1 MKKYLL
7 IVVYI
12 ISLSAFANPSIK
24 VFDDADCKKFGI
36 PYQKFN
42 DGSRLYPRYDGL
54 NYFIDAEGM
63 RPQNP
68 DLKNHSKGGLEIQ
81 GIIDRAVGNGSVVSV
96 SNLQSF
102 FNGNSGINFNAL
114 PLVLQITD
122 SQYEYLNSYL
132 VVTSLV
138 FKKNKTEAEIAW
150 MTKSSI
156 KNSNG
161 EDEKIYLGAIL
172 DLGKGGEIKGTL
184 KMIAPKEITLFDL
197 QDKAV
202 LNISAGTGVCLGCDD
217 KKYGLALK
225 LVLAGSLDF
234 NPSIAVAVKANG
246 EEETGDNRVPK
257 LHFAVMV
264 TNWSDVYI
272 QLALPLSYGIKFRQ
286 VGDLSFWNR
295 TQANQIP
302 IPTNDQICDFSPAKE
317 ASNIVLDLSST
328 RGEVITTDGPCSRTI
343 EDIWKGILFKNM
355 DVSFPKGFREPN
367 NVGQNGLRLALDY
380 LFFDETG
387 LNAKAGIGTQK
398 GKYYK
403 LGDGFDIRLNEALVE
418 VYRNKLT
425 GFNLKGDF
433 RFPYL
438 SKGDFDSFGFQLGY
452 SSNCN
457 SGETIAGDVL
467 TLKIEDKRE
476 KTDFGILGAR
486 FARCKDGDGIAL
498 ETTIRNWEFDR
509 LEFTLRGIIHFGE
522 EMAESDGDSKKTKDI
537 LEGSGSPI
545 FNVRELKITNKAPF
559 ITAFNFGLT
568 KGTTPCQNGGEEVQ
582 NEECAEDLMKLAGFN
597 IMIQQFSMS
606 GDPATGLITGG
617 TNISLTLGKSCQE
630 GKTERPLIKGSSELF
645 FKASYSSDE
654 NERYAFKFT
663 DVSVKEIAVNAS
675 LKTFSFDGHVRLFK
689 NEPAFGEND
698 VSGFKGRANLT
709 LKLLGK
715 DATADS
721 TAAGDASG
729 VGAGVA
735 LMFLT
740 VNKGQS
746 NEYKAWAVDANVS
759 FGAGIPIGPVMLK
772 GVFGGAYKGA
782 EAMNIGSK
790 VLGSKTGIEY
800 QLKQGHWGF
809 NFGMDLGFS
818 KVDLTAMLAAEG
830 GTKGLKYIKGL
841 AYAKFEVE
849 GPQDKLKSIG
859 NKVTS
864 NFGPLKNAVNRVK
877 AEISTEQTAA
887 GTDAKAEFTKGE
899 TAPRTNK
906 IGAGTIITL
915 NFGNGDTDDGAGY
928 FEMIMYPDI
937 QITLGRN
944 NLEAGLTVEG
954 FGRMFVGVDP
964 KDNESKKFVHIG
976 KQKLNERIRLMFN
989 GDIGDNLSIKA
1000 LVTSYFMLG
1009 AGIETTLPEPIV
1021 PQEFLS
1027 RFKAIEEKNNLKG
1040 QRKALGTETDFGD
1053 VKEGRGFATGF
1064 SVGVDVTFKAGKIL
1078 DAKIAAG
1085 AGFDALLLIKPGCG
1099 EGWDSGETGTWRGT
1113 GQLYGYA
1120 EGGLRMFGVTLA
1132 KVGMGFLLR
1141 ASMPKPFYADGT
1153 FLVYAQVW
1161 KAKVNMSVSAQ
1172 IGNSDSPASC
1182 LDNPEQPH
1190 ITKNVEMIV
1199 DLSPSN
1205 PKKLSKIGNL
1215 YVDLKL
1221 GLDQTSLNTIGAAQS
1236 NVKLAVSIEMT
1247 PKSGGATITKKVT
1260 DLEAMMAV
1268 NGTVKVPL
1276 NGDILDYANL
1286 VTGETYDVK
1295 VKSWIYTPTGFKF
1308 EYNPISNNYQTDI
1321 YRGDQLYSDTLE
1333 VEKDET
1339 TTWRLSDE
1347 KKFVVTVDNS
1357 LLLDERDI
1365 MLYPAKD
1372 MLNVYVNDYNGRGY
1386 MQIDPSVRSALSMGP
1401 CLIGNCNYKLGIY
1414 KNGQIL
1420 GTAFALTA
1428 ADLAG
1433 YDFSISNLLQNQTYE
1448 IRLWIE
1454 KDGIPTPDVLYKSH
1468 FFKTDEYYKSFSEK
1482 IQGVNENNEAVF
1494 SSSDASFLI
1503 SATDAPGVFESFFSA
1518 EELEQ
1523 LLTMRLQSHTWFE
1536 DFDQAFQVLTSS
1548 HLDNNGNLVRLGMGQ
1563 SLNFDIQSPEH
1574 LNFKIG
1580 QSGYLDNGVFKAIP
1594 SKDNVLYPTWEYTP
1608 FSPAI
1613 YEFYTYTKDNLGGMS
1628 MLDFSCAQNPSNT
1641 DHGCGCIPCFSTGE
1655 YCILI
1660 DHDIKKLDYYTT
1672 RNSMALPSRFDVF
1685 EEQVC
1690 FENKAP
1696 RNFNISG
1703 DFTKVINITCTPDPY
1718 DYGQINFTFEMENT
1732 SGNAI
1737 NFPEGFV
1744 IEHSSSK
1751 IVPEGR
1757 EEFTILEASPQLKAY
1772 SRLLSSDG
1780 CPANE
1785 TGFTFRDGLS
1795 SHTIASRY
1803 TVNYS
1808 VAEIEEI
1815 KPCAT
1820 ILDMTDNSTYDN
1832 CNNITVNAPD
1842 NQPVPEVVSGLC
1854 SEFSGYSAAKSYFIQ
1869 LWATPES
1876 KGIKSQK
1883 VRKNP
1888 MIVEIWD
1895 GTTVLKTQTIAVGAS
1910 SIVVTIDNP
1919 SNRPLTLKV
1928 SENSDY
1934 QCGDSFNPALA
1945 PRKPMPYVGYAG
1957 NKNDACG
1964 MNKREYLYYSSNSI
1978 ELNSTVFYN
1987 TDQHPGTIVQ
1997 EGYYNI
2003 DGSTVYYIN
2012 RDGMVTEKT
2021 TCKKY
2026 YIEFSCNS
2034 QNQVIATAYKDNT
2047 KTERLNSYPNTL
2059 TGRFDGSD
2067 ELAHLS
2073 IHNGGFVLVMSNF
2086 FKSFSCDLLPA
2097 RLDSKHT
2104 DFEYGNAPTANCGDQ
2119 SPKPVVASAE
2129 VLGELGET
2137 VTLSASGCTE
2147 GKYIWSHNPAIKTGS
2162 IQVFLDSE
2170 RKYSVQCVNE
2180 TCISEKSDIIVR
2192 LKDLTIITDD
2202 GKNYICGNASKIL
2215 TFQGCRGSYSW
2226 SSSVPGVL
2234 SGVNTQSVTV
2244 SNLTQTGEFTASC
2257 TVSSA
2262 TGTYNRT
2269 QKITLNVHSVPSP
2282 VRISSPITSSQDNRL
2297 CINTQTDL
2305 ISTACG
2311 TAGSTLHWSH
2321 DITNE
2326 VRGTLQIAVSPQ
2338 ETTTYYAVCKSQFC
2352 SSDRSNE
2359 IEISVVKPN
2368 TADIIIENAQNNKV
2382 CAGTS
2387 ITLKNTSCS
2396 SGETVFWYKG
2406 ISNSVFI
2413 GNGSVLNVTVEGS
2426 PQQNI
2431 AYYSKCGVNISA
2443 TSTAVWCY
2451 GQQSRYETISIVQ
2464 PLTIT
2469 LASSQSIICSYETA
2483 TLTTGGC
2490 SDGNVEW
2497 QKPGETI
2504 WSMSG
2509 TRSYSTS
2516 NEGTYKV
2523 RCNLNN
2529 NCYNAQH
2536 TTGSDI
2542 QVSFSKIQE
2551 PAKPVSLTIL
2561 NSTNNTFCQGTQITL
2576 SGSCQ
2581 SSQNIRWKTNENWLN
2596 NLTFT
2601 PQNSDTYYAFCETT
2615 GSKACITQE
2624 SNAASIE
2631 SRYVPRPAIPVISAS
2646 GSNTNTVGISD
2657 ICKGT
2662 NVSIST
2668 SCSNG
2673 SPIWEI
2679 EINNTIISETNSTIS
2694 NQYQSAKYKVRCK
2707 DWECESD
2714 WSDAFHLNVHDAPSA
2729 PTVTSSH
2736 SNYVCEGA
2744 ASVTLTAQGCS
2755 GRYLWSHDSEHT
2767 GSVLTLSN
2775 TQNQN
2780 YMVKCVSEFGCVSED
2795 WSDEVN
2801 VEIRTKPAAPALSN
2815 TGGGYCNGNIISL
2828 SADAGNAVVHW
2839 NNYNPNN
2846 KPTASTGSHTFTAYS
2861 SLNGCNSDEESITV
2875 TVNYTPSKPRISSGL
2890 DPACSRSGMLLVVN
2904 NCDNDYIKWSDET
2917 STREADKYNQHTR
2930 YYHAVGTHTLSVKCI
2945 SASGCEST
2953 ESDTY
2958 TFTVVQSPSKPSVSV
2973 SSSNICGSESIE
2985 LVSTETCGA
2994 NGSYNW
3000 ARNDE
3005 ADNNER
3011 GIRVG
3016 NYSRKIQT
3024 TTPGYYWLS
3033 CSAEN
3038 GCSSENGDGLKVN
3051 KTEASIPSVAF
3062 ENQTCD
3068 PPKIVVSNCSGTG
3081 YVMAEY
3087 GDPSLIM
3094 TKRYENGENA
3104 GIPAKYTA
3112 YCDYGGCTFTGNS
3125 QNIGATIIN
3134 TSPNWQVTNYGTCY
3148 DTQTDQNPCS
3158 SSYGNTRNVN
3168 YKSTAP
3174 NWVNDGGGNNDQG
3187 YVYIRYKDSNP
3198 CSSTFNNTRYCYK
3211 YMINTPGWW
3220 NKFWYKYVDCNGTT
3234 QEDSDSNLFS
3244 KNHIIH
3250 VLEGTLNTSSNIAIQ
3265 QMKF

>member
-81 GIIDRAVGNGSVVSV
+81 GIIDKAVGNGSVVSV

-184 KMIAPKEITLFDL
+184 KMIAPKEIKLFDL

-286 VGDLSFWNR
+286 VGNLSFWNR
-295 TQANQIP
+295 TQASEIQV
-302 IPTNDQICDFSPAKE
+302 PTNAQICGFSPASA

-343 EDIWKGILFKNM
+343 EDSWKGILFKNM

-425 GFNLKGDF
+425 GFELGGDF

-438 SKGDFDSFGFQLGY
+438 SKGDFDSFSFNLGFSG
-452 SSNCN
+452 NCN
-457 SGETIAGDVL
+457 SGETQSGEVL

-476 KTDFGILGAR
+476 KTDFGILGAK
-486 FARCKDGDGIAL
+486 FTRCTAGQGVSL
-498 ETTIRNWEFDR
+498 ETTIENWQFDNIQ
-509 LEFTLRGIIHFGE
+509 FSIRGIIHFGE

-537 LEGSGSPI
+537 LEGSGNPI
-545 FNVRELKITNKAPF
+545 FNVKELTVTNKAPF
-559 ITAFNFGLT
+559 ITALNFSLT
-568 KGTTPCQNGGEEVQ
+568 KGTTPCQTGGEIEQ
-582 NEECAEDLMKLAGFN
+582 DTCSSNLMKLAGFN

-606 GDPATGLITGG
+606 GDPTTGLITGG

-740 VNKGQS
+740 VNKGQP

-759 FGAGIPIGPVMLK
+759 FGTGIPIGPVMLK

-782 EAMNIGSK
+782 EAMNVGSK

-864 NFGPLKNAVNRVK
+864 NFGPLKNAVNRIK

-887 GTDAKAEFTKGE
+887 GSDAKVEFTKGE

-915 NFGNGDTDDGAGY
+915 NFGNGDADEGAGY

-937 QITLGRN
+937 QITLGQN
-944 NLEAGLTVEG
+944 NSGANLRVEG
-954 FGRMFVGVDP
+954 FGKMFISD
-964 KDNESKKFVHIG
+964 EKKYVHIG
-976 KQKLNERIRLMFN
+976 KQNLNDRIRLTFN
-989 GDIGDNLSIKA
+989 ATLGNALSIRA

-1009 AGIETTLPEPIV
+1009 DGLDKKLPDPIV
-1021 PQEFLS
+1021 PQDFLS
-1027 RFKAIEEKNNLKG
+1027 RFKAIEAKNNLK
-1040 QRKALGTETDFGD
+1040 RKQIAASEYDSIE
-1053 VKEGRGFATGF
+1053 EGRGFATGF
-1064 SVGVDVTFKAGKIL
+1064 SVGVEVAFKAAKVLNADIL
-1078 DAKIAAG
+1078 AG
-1085 AGFDALLLIKPGCG
+1085 AGFDALLLVKPGCG
-1099 EGWDSGETGTWRGT
+1099 EGWTSGEGGTWRGT
-1113 GQLYGYA
+1113 GQIYGYA
-1120 EGGLRMFGVTLA
+1120 EGGIRMFGVNLA

-1141 ASMPKPFYADGT
+1141 ASMPQPFYADGT
-1153 FLVYAQVW
+1153 FLVYAQIW
-1161 KAKVNMSVSAQ
+1161 KAKVNFNVNAT
-1172 IGNSDSPASC
+1172 IGTSNSTDDCLESPEA
-1182 LDNPEQPH
+1182 PH
-1190 ITKNVEMIV
+1190 VTKNVEMIV

-1221 GLDQTSLNTIGAAQS
+1221 GTDQTVLNTIQGANDKVRLGIS
-1236 NVKLAVSIEMT
+1236 VSMV
-1247 PKSGGATITKKVT
+1247 PKSGGVAITKTVL
-1260 DLEAMMAV
+1260 DLPAEISV
-1268 NGTVKVPL
+1268 NGNVKVPL
-1276 NGDILDYANL
+1276 GDIIGGNNPL
-1286 VTGETYDVK
+1286 VVGEEYEVT
-1295 VKSWIYTPTGFKF
+1295 VKSWIYVKSNTSLTVPYIVFDDPNQKDR
-1308 EYNPISNNYQTDI
+1308 EEISQSYNDI
-1321 YRGDQLYSDTLE
+1321 MQIEVDDNTTL
-1333 VEKDET
+1333 
-1339 TTWRLSDE
+1339 RLFDE
-1347 KKFVVTVDNS
+1347 KKFKVTVDNS

-1414 KNGQIL
+1414 KNGQIE

-1433 YDFSISNLLQNQTYE
+1433 YDFNISNLLQNQTYE
-1448 IRLWIE
+1448 MRLWIE

-1482 IQGVNENNEAVF
+1482 IQDVNENNEAVF

-1548 HLDNNGNLVRLGMGQ
+1548 HLDNNGELVRFGLGQ

-1703 DFTKVINITCTPDPY
+1703 DFTKVINITCTSDPY

-1876 KGIKSQK
+1876 KGVKSQK

-1957 NKNDACG
+1957 NKNDACE

-1987 TDQHPGTIVQ
+1987 TDQHPGTIAQ
-1997 EGYYNI
+1997 EGYYNV

-2012 RDGMVTEKT
+2012 RDGMATEKT

-2034 QNQVIATAYKDNT
+2034 QNQVTATAYKDNS
-2047 KTERLNSYPNTL
+2047 KTEFLSNYPNML
-2059 TGRFDGSD
+2059 NAQFEGSN
-2067 ELAHLS
+2067 EVAYLS
-2073 IHNGGFVLVMSNF
+2073 VLNVYGIVNVMSND

-2104 DFEYGNAPTANCGDQ
+2104 DFEYGNAPTANCADQ
-2119 SPKPVVASAE
+2119 SSKPVVASAE

-2137 VTLSASGCTE
+2137 LTLTASGCAE
-2147 GKYIWSHNPAIKTGS
+2147 GKYIWSHNPNIKSGS
-2162 IQVFLDSE
+2162 VQVFLDSE
-2170 RKYSVQCVNE
+2170 RKYSVQCLNE

-2202 GKNYICGNASKIL
+2202 GKNYVCGNATKVL
-2215 TFQGCRGSYSW
+2215 TFQGCSGSYAW

-2234 SGVNTQSVTV
+2234 SGLNTQSVTV
-2244 SNLTQTGEFTASC
+2244 TNLSQTGEFTATC
-2257 TVSSA
+2257 TVTSA
-2262 TGTYNRT
+2262 SGTYNRT
-2269 QKITLNVHSVPSP
+2269 QKITLNVHSVPDP
-2282 VRISSPITSSQDNRL
+2282 VNISSPITSSQNNQL

-2321 DITNE
+2321 DITND
-2326 VRGTLQIAVSPQ
+2326 VRGTMQIAVSPQ

-2406 ISNSVFI
+2406 ISNSTFI
-2413 GNGSVLNVTVEGS
+2413 GNGSVLNVTVEGT

-2443 TSTAVWCY
+2443 NSTEVWCY

-2464 PLTIT
+2464 PLTVT
-2469 LASSQSIICSYETA
+2469 LTSSQSVICSYETA
-2483 TLTTGGC
+2483 TLTATGC
-2490 SDGNVEW
+2490 NDGNVEW
-2497 QKPGETI
+2497 QKPGETV

-2536 TTGSDI
+2536 ITGSDV

-2551 PAKPVSLTIL
+2551 PAKPTSLTIV
-2561 NSTNNTFCQGTQITL
+2561 NSTDNTFCEGTQITL
-2576 SGSCQ
+2576 SAACQ
-2581 SSQNIRWKTNENWLN
+2581 SNQNVKWKSGSNWLSN
-2596 NLTFT
+2596 FTFT

-2615 GSKACITQE
+2615 GTKTCITQE
-2624 SNAASIE
+2624 DNAASIA
-2631 SRYVPRPAIPVISAS
+2631 SRYVSRPAKPVVSAS
-2646 GSNTNTVGISD
+2646 GSNTNTAGVSD
-2657 ICKGT
+2657 ICTGD

-2673 SPIWEI
+2673 SPIWEV
-2679 EINNTIISETNSTIS
+2679 EINNVILSSTYTTLS
-2694 NQYQSAKYKVRCK
+2694 NQHETAKYRVMCK
-2707 DWECESD
+2707 DWQCESE
-2714 WSDAFHLNVHDAPSA
+2714 WSEAFYLNVHDAPSA
-2729 PTVTSSH
+2729 PSIASSH
-2736 SNYVCEGA
+2736 SNYVCEGS

-2755 GRYLWSHDSEHT
+2755 GTVIWSNGHE
-2767 GSVLTLSN
+2767 GSTLITSGV
-2775 TQNQN
+2775 QSQN
-2780 YMVKCVSEFGCVSED
+2780 YTAICRSIYGCDGPVSGAVK
-2795 WSDEVN
+2795 

-2815 TGGGYCNGNIISL
+2815 SGGDYCDGNTISL
-2828 SADAGNAVVHW
+2828 SADGGNAVVHW
-2839 NNYNPNN
+2839 NNYNPDN
-2846 KPTASTGSHTFTAYS
+2846 KPTGGTGPHTFTAYS
-2861 SLNGCNSDEESITV
+2861 SLNGCNSDEASITV
-2875 TVNYTPSKPRISSGL
+2875 DVNSTPSKPQISGGL
-2890 DPACSRSGMLLVVN
+2890 DPACSGSGKLLVVR
-2904 NCDNDYIKWSDET
+2904 NCDNDYIKWSDE
-2917 STREADKYNQHTR
+2917 SIYREVNENNQHVR
-2930 YYHAVGTHTLSVKCI
+2930 YYHTVGTYTLTVKCI
-2945 SASGCEST
+2945 SSSGCESP

-2958 TFTVVQSPSKPSVSV
+2958 TFTVKQSPSKPSVSAN
-2973 SSSNICGSESIE
+2973 SNNICGSESIE

-2994 NGSYNW
+2994 NGSYDW
-3000 ARNDE
+3000 ARNDLG
-3005 ADNNER
+3005 DNNET
-3011 GIRVG
+3011 GIRIG
-3016 NYSRKIQT
+3016 NYARKIQT
-3024 TTPGYYWLS
+3024 STPGYYWLS
-3033 CSAEN
+3033 CTAEN
-3038 GCSSENGDGLKVN
+3038 GCSSENADGQKIG
-3051 KTEASIPSVAF
+3051 KTEASIPTVAF

-3068 PPKIVVSNCSGTG
+3068 PPKIIVTGCSGTG

-3134 TSPNWQVTNYGTCY
+3134 TNPNWQVTNYGTCY

-3158 SSYGNTRNVN
+3158 SSYGETKNVN
-3168 YKSTAP
+3168 YKSTSP
-3174 NWVNDGGGNNDQG
+3174 NWG
-3187 YVYIRYKDSNP
+3187 YVRTAKNEIGTYMIYKDSNP
-3198 CSSTFNNTRYCYK
+3198 CSGSFEDERYCYN
-3211 YMINTPGWW
+3211 YLVRIPGVF
-3220 NKFWYKYVDCNGTT
+3220 KDYTIRYTKCDGTT
-3234 QEDSDSNLFS
+3234 YYKSGSRLVADDDFWLEG
-3244 KNHIIH
+3244 
-3250 VLEGTLNTSSNIAIQ
+3250 VVEGTLETSSNVTNIRKSAY
-3265 QMKF
+3265 